1 VEEGNRDVSTRQS
14 DRPAV
19 VARGVHK
26 TYGDVRAVD
35 GVSFTVGRGEFFG
48 VIGPNGAGK
57 TTLIEIL
64 EGLRRADA
72 GEVEVLGLAP
82 WPRNLAL
89 LPRLGLQTQ
98 NSAFFTRLTAIEHLR
113 TVAALYGV
121 DRRRADEVLALVG
134 LTGKATT
141 RVDRLSGGQRQ
152 RLAIAAALTHDPEL
166 LFFDEPTAAVDPQA
180 RRSLWDLL
188 RQLKATGKT
197 IIYTTHHIDEAE
209 ALCDRVAIVDRG
221 RIVALDTPRALV
233 SGLNR
238 PTVVRV
244 PADRLSTEDAR
255 GIEGVDAVT
264 LEAAVLSLSTQV
276 PGRVLAAVSD
286 LAGPHEVRT
295 HTASLE
301 DVYLSLT
308 GREYQ
313 P

>member
-1 VEEGNRDVSTRQS
+1 MSTRQS

-26 TYGDVRAVD
+26 AYGDVRAVD
-35 GVSFTVGRGEFFG
+35 GVSFTVDRGEFFG

-64 EGLRRADA
+64 EGLRRADT
-72 GEVEVLGLAP
+72 GEVEVLGLSP
-82 WPRNLAL
+82 WPRNPAL

-113 TVAALYGV
+113 TVTALYGV
-121 DRRRADEVLALVG
+121 DRRRADDVLALVG
-134 LTGKATT
+134 LTGKAST

-188 RQLKATGKT
+188 RRLKATGKT

-209 ALCDRVAIVDRG
+209 ALCDRVAIVDQG
-221 RIVALDTPRALV
+221 RLVALDTPRALV
-233 SGLNR
+233 NGLNR

>member
-1 VEEGNRDVSTRQS
+1 MSTRQS
-14 DRPAV
+14 AGPAV
-19 VARGVHK
+19 VARDVRK
-26 TYGDVRAVD
+26 AYGAVRAVD
-35 GVSFTVGRGEFFG
+35 GVSFTVERGEFFG
-48 VIGPNGAGK
+48 LIGPNGAGK

-64 EGLRRADA
+64 EGLRRPDG
-72 GEVEVLGLAP
+72 GEVEVLGLSP

-113 TVAALYGV
+113 TVTALYGV
-121 DRRRADEVLALVG
+121 DRRRADDVLAMVG
-134 LTGKATT
+134 LTGKAGT

-180 RRSLWDLL
+180 RRSLWELL
-188 RQLKATGKT
+188 RELKAMGRT
-197 IIYTTHHIDEAE
+197 ILYTTHHIDEAE

-221 RIVALDTPRALV
+221 RLAALDTPRALV
-233 SGLNR
+233 NGLNL

-255 GIEGVDAVT
+255 RIEGVETVT
-264 LEAAVLSLSTQV
+264 LDAAVLSLTTQV

-295 HTASLE
+295 HSASLE